1 MKNKSYYSI
10 YKKLLI
16 LIAVLIFYLGT
27 SFSRDIYSSDTAD
40 DIIYLI
46 IIFTISL
53 FCNVNAMLVAG
64 EQMCKEKEELNR
76 IQITAYTDNE
86 KEEYKNIP
94 NADTAF
100 QETFSRETEY
110 QRDLVYTEIKSAKK
124 NCYYDCLMSRHKL
137 DAPLLSELEK
147 LGYEI
152 IRNEDYVTISWDKK
166 DVRDETV

>member
-1 MKNKSYYSI
+1 MEKKSYYSI

-27 SFSRDIYSSDTAD
+27 SFSRGIYSSGTAD

-110 QRDLVYTEIKSAKK
+110 QRDLVYTEIKSAKTTLRK
-124 NCYYDCLMSRHKL
+124 RFYIENKKEGVIRKMKKIRKKAVWIHTALSRY
-137 DAPLLSELEK
+137 PE
-147 LGYEI
+147 
-152 IRNEDYVTISWDKK
+152 RRT
-166 DVRDETV
+166 